1 MDLQFSYSEDLI
13 SLKVPRRKSGF
24 LGRLMS
30 NQTENLSKLSL
41 ADSELLC
48 AIGDLRATSEDVPE
62 ELTILADE
70 IRLSHRL
77 AARLDSETARVLGL
91 PPIVDLTFRTDAE
104 GILGSKSFKLRYE
117 WAKNGQRQY
126 PRRVGAILET
136 ADGLRRLPEL
146 LLNAV
151 EIADRL
157 RPDSDDAEQ
166 WEALAKF
173 RRALEPGVHMS
184 LADRP
189 ARISMTDFL
198 SGLEV
203 RLADR
208 FSLSP
213 NSQGTDFEVV
223 PFSAERLA
231 GEGLA
236 ADEGGVR
243 ESHGE
248 LEGAG
253 LKTFQ
258 QRVRDR
264 GALSAYRVGPGSYVV
279 VDRAAL
285 PALEVM
291 ASMQHALTDERVEF
305 IRNPRPK
312 ISQAVEEGLR
322 RRGQLAGLDQVG
334 VEDAVERVA
343 GPVLIETQEFSERVI
358 GVRIYQ
364 KQETGAASTSSTTW
378 LPEDFG
384 QRFAELLVRQSR
396 QELDSLRDQVSAAI
410 ESSEPSIVVDGLEI
424 PARPET
430 LNTIDLRIGT
440 GKGAPDDSDD
450 EPEKPARPI
459 VLQTVT
465 NEAELR
471 WIASLKPREGA
482 ASMDRPDAIRT
493 MLKHHQTESLDWQ
506 IAAWGAGL
514 PGVLNAD
521 EQGLG
526 KTLQTIAFLAWLQA
540 HMGRNSTDR
549 GPLLVVAPT
558 SLLLNWEQ
566 EVARH
571 LKEPGLGHLLR
582 LYGSATGAR
591 KLTGRQGRDIDGGEA
606 KLDLEFLHEAVREKR
621 AHRFWVLTT
630 YTTLVNYQHSLARVP
645 FSAVVFDEIQA
656 LKNPFSMR
664 AEAARSVKADFRI
677 GLTGTP
683 IENSATDLWA
693 IMDQIAPGSL
703 DSLEAFKRQY
713 GTPTTENMADLHRIV
728 FKARGSVPALAIRRL
743 KSEVESDLPEKSRRI
758 HPRRMPQHQSL
769 AYEDAKLKLA
779 QRGAG
784 AALKMLHHIRTVSVH
799 PLLEEVLPDADFIS
813 ASARLQAAFE
823 VLRTI
828 ADKGER
834 ALVFIEH
841 RRMQYRFIEL
851 AKAEFNLA
859 KIDLI
864 NGDTP
869 INKRQEIVNRF
880 QQQQDTH
887 RFDLLVLGPKAAGTG
902 LTLTAATHVLHLSR
916 WWNPAVEE
924 QCNDRVHRIGQT
936 KPVTVHIP
944 MAVHPAYR
952 EHSFDCL
959 LHSLMQRK
967 RRMAESALWPMGDTD
982 SDTAELQR
990 MVAEG
995 GDSTAKSDEP
1005 VQSAMAAMFARDGV
1019 VMPAWASDGSLKL

>member
-1 MDLQFSYSEDLI
+1 MELHCSYSEALI
-13 SLKVPRRKSGF
+13 SLKVPRGKGGL

-30 NQTENLSKLSL
+30 NQTRDLSKLSP

-48 AIGDLRATSEDVPE
+48 AIGDLRSVSEDVPE
-62 ELTILADE
+62 ELTITADE

-91 PPIVDLTFRTDAE
+91 PPVIDLTLRTDAE
-104 GILGSKSFKLRYE
+104 GVLGSKSFKLRYQ
-117 WAKNGQRQY
+117 WVKNGQRQY
-126 PRRVGAILET
+126 PRRIGAILET
-136 ADGLRRLPEL
+136 ADGPRRLPEFL
-146 LLNAV
+146 LDAV
-151 EIADRL
+151 EIADGL
-157 RPDSDDAEQ
+157 RPGSDDAEQ

-173 RRALEPGVHMS
+173 RQALEPGVQMS
-184 LADRP
+184 LGNKA

-213 NSQGTDFEVV
+213 DPQGTNFEVV
-223 PFSAERLA
+223 PFSGERLSR
-231 GEGLA
+231 EGLLA
-236 ADEGGVR
+236 EDGNVR

-253 LKTFQ
+253 LKVFQ

-264 GALSAYRVGPGSYVV
+264 GALSAYRIGPGNYVV
-279 VDRAAL
+279 VDRAAM

-291 ASMQHALTDERVEF
+291 ASMQHASIEERAEF

-312 ISQAVEEGLR
+312 ISQAVEEALR
-322 RRGQLAGLDQVG
+322 RGGQLAGLDQIG
-334 VEDAVERVA
+334 VEDAVERLA
-343 GPVLIETQEFSERVI
+343 GPLFVETQEFSDRVI
-358 GVRIYQ
+358 GVRAYE
-364 KQETGAASTSSTTW
+364 KQQAGPTGGGATTW

-384 QRFAELLVRQSR
+384 QRFADLLASRSHEELQ
-396 QELDSLRDQVSAAI
+396 SLRDRVSNAI
-410 ESSEPSIVVDGLEI
+410 ESKEPSVVVDGLEI

-430 LNTIDLRIGT
+430 LKTIDHRMAASRA
-440 GKGAPDDSDD
+440 APDESDGPE
-450 EPEKPARPI
+450 EPTRPF

-465 NEAELR
+465 NEAELL
-471 WIASLKPREGA
+471 WIASLKPRDGA
-482 ASMDRPDAIRT
+482 ASADRPEIIRT
-493 MLKHHQTESLDWQ
+493 VLKHHQSESLNWQ
-506 IAAWGAGL
+506 IAAWVAGL

-540 HMGRNSTDR
+540 HMGRRSEDC

-558 SLLLNWEQ
+558 SLLVNWEQ

-571 LKEPGLGHLLR
+571 LKEPGLGHLIR
-582 LYGSATGAR
+582 LYGSATGSR

-645 FSAVVFDEIQA
+645 FAAAVFDEIQA

-664 AEAARSVKADFRI
+664 AEAARSLKANFRI

-703 DSLEAFKRQY
+703 DSLEAFKRCY

-728 FKARGSVPALAIRRL
+728 FKPRGSVPALAIRRL
-743 KSEVESDLPEKSRRI
+743 KSEVVSDLPEKTRRV

-784 AALKMLHHIRTVSVH
+784 AALKMLHHIRTISVH

-813 ASARLQAAFE
+813 ASARLEAAFE
-823 VLRTI
+823 VLRAI
-828 ADKGER
+828 ASKGER

-851 AKAEFNLA
+851 TKAEFGLA
-859 KIDLI
+859 RVELI

-880 QQQQDTH
+880 QQQQNT
-887 RFDLLVLGPKAAGTG
+887 RGFDLLVLGPKAAGTG

-924 QCNDRVHRIGQT
+924 QCNDRVHRIGQA

-952 EHSFDCL
+952 EQSFDCL

-967 RRMAESALWPMGDTD
+967 RKMAESALWPMGDTD
-982 SDTAELQR
+982 GDAAELQR
-990 MVAEG
+990 MVAAG
-995 GDSTAKSDEP
+995 AASSARSDDP
-1005 VQSAMAAMFARDGV
+1005 VKGAMEAMFARDGI
-1019 VMPAWASDGSLKL
+1019 VMPGWEPDGSLKL

>member
-1 MDLQFSYSEDLI
+1 MELHCSYSEDLI
-13 SLKVPRRKSGF
+13 SLKVSRGKGG
-24 LGRLMS
+24 LLARLMS
-30 NQTENLSKLSL
+30 KQGKDFSKLSL

-48 AIGDLRATSEDVPE
+48 AIGDLRGVSEDVPE
-62 ELTILADE
+62 ELTIMADE

-91 PPIVDLTFRTDAE
+91 PPVVDLTLRTDAE
-104 GILGSKSFKLRYE
+104 GVLGSKSFKLRYE
-117 WAKNGQRQY
+117 WVKNGQRQF
-126 PRRVGAILET
+126 PRRIGAILDT
-136 ADGLRRLPEL
+136 VDGPRRLPEFL
-146 LLNAV
+146 LDAI
-151 EIADRL
+151 EIAERL
-157 RPDSDDAEQ
+157 RPESDDAEH

-184 LADRP
+184 LADAA

-203 RLADR
+203 RLTDS

-223 PFSAERLA
+223 PFSAERLSR
-231 GEGLA
+231 EGLGPE
-236 ADEGGVR
+236 DGKVR

-253 LKTFQ
+253 LKSFQ

-264 GALSAYRVGPGSYVV
+264 GALSAYRIGPGKYVV

-285 PALEVM
+285 PGLEVI
-291 ASMQHALTDERVEF
+291 ASMQHASPDERAEF

-312 ISQAVEEGLR
+312 ITQAVEEALR
-322 RRGQLAGLDQVG
+322 RRGQLTGLDEVG

-343 GPVLIETQEFSERVI
+343 GLILVETQEFSDRVI
-358 GVRIYQ
+358 GVRAYQ
-364 KQETGAASTSSTTW
+364 KQGTGPSSNSSTTW

-384 QRFAELLVRQSR
+384 QRLAELLVGQSR
-396 QELDSLRDQVSAAI
+396 EELQSLRDRVSNAI
-410 ESSEPSIVVDGLEI
+410 ESEEPSIVVDGLEI

-430 LNTIDLRIGT
+430 LKTIDLRIADDRP
-440 GKGAPDDSDD
+440 APDESRGR
-450 EPEKPARPI
+450 EQPTRPI
-459 VLQTVT
+459 VLETMT

-471 WIASLKPREGA
+471 WIAGLKPRDGGA
-482 ASMDRPDAIRT
+482 STDHPDTIRT
-493 MLKHHQTESLDWQ
+493 VLKHHQTESLNWQ
-506 IAAWGAGL
+506 IAAWVAGL

-540 HMGRNSTDR
+540 HMNRRSEDR

-558 SLLLNWEQ
+558 SLLVNWEQ

-571 LKEPGLGHLLR
+571 LNEPGLGHLIR
-582 LYGSATGAR
+582 LYGSATGTR

-630 YTTLVNYQHSLARVP
+630 YTTLVNYQHSLAKVP
-645 FSAVVFDEIQA
+645 FAAAVFDEIQA
-656 LKNPFSMR
+656 LKNSFSMR
-664 AEAARSVKADFRI
+664 AEAARGLKANFRI

-703 DSLEAFKRQY
+703 DSLEAFKRRY

-728 FKARGSVPALAIRRL
+728 FKPRGSVPALAIRRL
-743 KSEVESDLPEKSRRI
+743 KSAVVSDLPEKSRRI
-758 HPRRMPQHQSL
+758 HPRRMPEHQSL

-813 ASARLQAAFE
+813 ASARLHAAFE

-828 ADKGER
+828 ANRGER

-851 AKAEFNLA
+851 AKAQFGLA
-859 KIDLI
+859 RVELI

-869 INKRQEIVNRF
+869 INRRQEIVNRF
-880 QQQQDTH
+880 QQQQNAH
-887 RFDLLVLGPKAAGTG
+887 GFDLLVLGPKAAGTG

-936 KPVTVHIP
+936 SPVTVHIP
-944 MAVHPAYR
+944 MAVHPVYR

-967 RRMAESALWPMGDTD
+967 RKMAESALWPMGDTD
-982 SDTAELQR
+982 ADAAELQR

-995 GDSTAKSDEP
+995 AASSARSDEP
-1005 VQSAMAAMFARDGV
+1005 VKGAMEAMFARDGLA
-1019 VMPAWASDGSLKL
+1019 MPAWKPDGSLEL